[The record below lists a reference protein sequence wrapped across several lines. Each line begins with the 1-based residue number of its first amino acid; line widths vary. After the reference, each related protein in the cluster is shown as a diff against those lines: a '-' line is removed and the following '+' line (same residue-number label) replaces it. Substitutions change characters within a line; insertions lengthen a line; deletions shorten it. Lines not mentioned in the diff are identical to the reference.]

1 MDIFA
6 AYHREIVA
14 AAAGI
19 AALLLFLRA
28 LWAKHRTNR
37 RIRFDMV
44 SVLPA
49 IERMLEGDYR
59 DLLRWLRRVARR
71 YPDETR
77 AFVLIADML
86 RREGSPLKATF
97 LLRTLLYRNPL
108 AELERAE
115 ILLSLGRAYRA
126 LGDDE
131 KALTALKQSL
141 AAAKRRE
148 TLLELD
154 EIERGKGL
162 FEDALFHRRE
172 MNSLAGADPDEGSL
186 GIMLEAAEHALA
198 EQNGEEAQKWLERAA
213 RREGDRPLGKILS
226 AAAALCAGD
235 IPRATDLSSACV
247 DRWPEEETTLRYL
260 FLHLPGG
267 TEVLRTVPGP
277 LAAVFLALFD
287 DQKPLAS
294 HERER
299 VEKNT
304 LVYYYLSAQAA
315 PPGEM
320 RDLMAA
326 IGRHDRMFA
335 CRACGN
341 SLWGTVFA
349 CPVCGLPLAVK
360 WKTL

>member
-1 MDIFA
+1 MDIFT

-14 AAAGI
+14 AAASV

-37 RIRFDMV
+37 RLRFDIV
-44 SVLPA
+44 SALPA
-49 IERMLEGDYR
+49 IERMLEGDPR

-77 AFVLIADML
+77 SFVLIGDLL
-86 RREGSPLKATF
+86 RREGSPLKAVF
-97 LLRTLLYRNPL
+97 LLRTLLYRTPL
-108 AELERAE
+108 SDEERAA
-115 ILLSLGRAYRA
+115 ILLALGRAHRA

-131 KALTALKQSL
+131 KALAALKQSL
-141 AAAKRRE
+141 ASAKRRE

-172 MNSLAGADPDEGSL
+172 TNSLASADPDEGSL
-186 GIMLEAAEHALA
+186 SIMLEAAGRALA
-198 EQNGEEAQKWLERAA
+198 GNNGEEAQKWLERAA
-213 RREGDRPLGKILS
+213 RREGDRPLGKIL
-226 AAAALCAGD
+226 AAGAALGAGD
-235 IPRATDLSSACV
+235 IARATDLSSACV

-260 FLHLPGG
+260 LLHLPRG
-267 TEVLRTVPGP
+267 TEILRSVPGP
-277 LAAVFLALFD
+277 LAAVFLALID
-287 DQKPLAS
+287 DQKPLAPQD
-294 HERER
+294 RER

-304 LVYYYLSAQAA
+304 LLYYYLSAQAA

-326 IGRHDRMFA
+326 IGRRERMFA

-341 SLWGTVFA
+341 PLWGPVFA

-360 WKTL
+360 WKTI